1 MQGASRESLS
11 GLRDRLPADGDLAQ
25 LSEQLYSVVSLLT
38 VQGSLRRA
46 LSDPA
51 AEPYAKVTVVDS
63 LFGSRLA
70 PAALEIVREAAR
82 SRWSQSRDLLDSLE
96 ELAVDAALGSAEAA
110 GQLDEVED
118 ELFRFERILD
128 AQPDLRAALTDR
140 NMAND
145 VKAGL
150 LHTLLDGKVS
160 DVTFA
165 LLSRAVLEPR
175 GRTIEH
181 ALSDLSALAAQRRNR
196 LIAHVTTATELS
208 AQEQSDLAAALGR
221 AFDYDVRLQ
230 VIVDASLVGGLTVRI
245 GDELIDASV
254 ARQLDEARRKLTGRS
269 GPRPHRS

>member
-1 MQGASRESLS
+1 MQGASRKSLT

-46 LSDPA
+46 LSDPSA
-51 AEPYAKVTVVDS
+51 QDKAKVKVVNS
-63 LFGSRLA
+63 LFGERLD
-70 PAALEIVREAAR
+70 PPTLTLLRAAVK
-82 SRWSQSRDLLDSLE
+82 SRWSQPRDLLDSLE
-96 ELAVDAALGSAEAA
+96 ELAVDAALGAAEAA

-128 AQPDLRAALTDR
+128 AEPTLRDALTAR
-140 NMAND
+140 NLTSET
-145 VKAGL
+145 KQGL

-160 DVTFA
+160 DVTFV
-165 LLSRAVLEPR
+165 LLERAVIEPR

-181 ALSDLSALAAQRRNR
+181 ALRDLSTLAAQRRDR
-196 LIAHVTTATELS
+196 LIAHVTSATELS
-208 AQEQSDLAAALGR
+208 ADEQRDLAAALGR

-230 VIVDASLVGGLTVRI
+230 VVVDASLIGGLTVRI

-254 ARQLDEARRKLTGRS
+254 ARQLDEARRRLTGRS
-269 GPRPHRS
+269 GPRPHRA